1 MVENGNEP
9 HKAVKVH
16 RPCQPE
22 NDGQVTVNIMAL
34 PNYSV
39 ELNEATNFIAK
50 QNTMSSEK
58 LGKGRREEYSMSTLA
73 GHVSPWKV
81 LSLSSRK

>member
-1 MVENGNEP
+1 VVENGNEP

-34 PNYSV
+34 PNSIV
-39 ELNEATNFIAK
+39 EKYGATNSVFK
-50 QNTMSSEK
+50 QT
-58 LGKGRREEYSMSTLA
+58 
-73 GHVSPWKV
+73 VIP
-81 LSLSSRK
+81 SLVGQG